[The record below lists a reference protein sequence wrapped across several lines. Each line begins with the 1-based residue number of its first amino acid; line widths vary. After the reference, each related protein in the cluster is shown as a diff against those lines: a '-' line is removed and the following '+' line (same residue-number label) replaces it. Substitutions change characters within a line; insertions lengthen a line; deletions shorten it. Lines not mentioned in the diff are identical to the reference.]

1 MRRAIKPTASERRG
15 LNAAL
20 HGLAHELKPR
30 GIGLLLLQPRLGT
43 HPHGRLL
50 RIHRPRG
57 ERLRHSLPRGSPRAA
72 PVRRPLPLPWNSDA
86 LVTGAVRYVQTPGPE
101 TTVNMSYSTR
111 TFILAPDDTLYR
123 LASAKFSRM
132 VDDPESH
139 RLTRFA
145 GQRVRMAEAIVEVRD
160 RAPCAVVRIIYE
172 MLGFDA
178 EGRLDRATFMRQNA
192 AVAELAM
199 SPVIP
204 RLEAEETA
212 VVDAGS
218 RFVARGGSW
227 KPTPKQEREIL
238 RAALDET
245 TCKRL

>member
-1 MRRAIKPTASERRG
+1 M
-15 LNAAL
+15 
-20 HGLAHELKPR
+20 
-30 GIGLLLLQPRLGT
+30 
-43 HPHGRLL
+43 
-50 RIHRPRG
+50 
-57 ERLRHSLPRGSPRAA
+57 
-72 PVRRPLPLPWNSDA
+72 
-86 LVTGAVRYVQTPGPE
+86 TGAVRFEQTPGPE
-101 TTVNMSYSTR
+101 TTVNVSYSTR

-139 RLTRFA
+139 RLERFA

-160 RAPCAVVRIIYE
+160 RAPYAVVRLVYE

-178 EGRLDRATFMRQNA
+178 KGRLDRATFIRQNA
-192 AVAELAM
+192 ALAELAM

-204 RLEAEETA
+204 RLEAERTD

-227 KPTPKQEREIL
+227 QPSAALERQIL

-245 TCKRL
+245 TCKQL

>member
-1 MRRAIKPTASERRG
+1 
-15 LNAAL
+15 
-20 HGLAHELKPR
+20 
-30 GIGLLLLQPRLGT
+30 
-43 HPHGRLL
+43 
-50 RIHRPRG
+50 
-57 ERLRHSLPRGSPRAA
+57 
-72 PVRRPLPLPWNSDA
+72 
-86 LVTGAVRYVQTPGPE
+86 
-101 TTVNMSYSTR
+101 MSYSTR
-111 TFILAPDDTLYR
+111 TFILGPDDTLYR

-132 VDDPESH
+132 DDDPETH

-160 RAPCAVVRIIYE
+160 RAPVAVVRLICE

-178 EGRLDRATFMRQNA
+178 EGRLDRAAFIRQNA
-192 AVAELAM
+192 ALSELAM

-204 RLEAEETA
+204 RWEAEETA

-227 KPTPKQEREIL
+227 KPRSAREREIL

-245 TCKRL
+245 PCKRL